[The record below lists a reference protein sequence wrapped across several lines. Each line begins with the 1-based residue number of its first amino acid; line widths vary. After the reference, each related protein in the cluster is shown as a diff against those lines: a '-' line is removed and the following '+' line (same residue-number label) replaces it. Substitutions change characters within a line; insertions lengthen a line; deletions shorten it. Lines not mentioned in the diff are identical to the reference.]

1 MKVVEGTADGAVSPR
16 MGNGSAGEGAGN
28 GNAKEKLMTINTMA
42 RKWGWGR
49 TLCPPQLPRGDE
61 NNVQSRRV
69 GREGDALLPNHLE
82 PGRGVEYFIIF
93 LLLSANEL
101 ESIEG

>member
-1 MKVVEGTADGAVSPR
+1 MTGLEHRSLSDASVGKGA
-16 MGNGSAGEGAGN
+16 
-28 GNAKEKLMTINTMA
+28 GNAKEKLITINTMA

-61 NNVQSRRV
+61 NDVQSKRV
-69 GREGDALLPNHLE
+69 GREGHTLLPNHLE

-93 LLLSANEL
+93 WLSSANEL
-101 ESIEG
+101 ESIEE